1 MLCSHVLL
9 VVCFRFLAFVP
20 HEDERLDN
28 RVVRVSGPD
37 EM

>member
-1 MLCSHVLL
+1 MYTRVL

-20 HEDERLDN
+20 HEDEHSN
-28 RVVRVSGPD
+28 SRVVRVSGPD